1 MNFEKF
7 LEQKGMTMEQFK
19 TKSAEDMANLYNEF
33 NAEQRKA
40 IDEMIANKAS
50 KEDVEKSIE
59 NLRDYQMKQM
69 EQLNSAISEVGLA
82 VKSMTEKAKENG
94 QLNDLRSGL
103 EAHKEDL
110 SKLAVDKNA
119 GFSFVVKTVGTM
131 LESTNISGGNVPV
144 EQRIPGL
151 NVIATRVPRLLDLF
165 ARGRAT
171 SNKISW
177 VYQAN
182 RDGSAGGTLEGNTK
196 NQIDFDLVVGSEDV
210 VKRTAFIKVSTEML
224 SDIDF
229 IETEIRNE
237 LVRLLLKDAETTA
250 YSGNGTAPALRGI
263 RTVAPAFSAGTFAN
277 SVYNAN
283 ELDVLVIAM
292 NQIKIAEQGMPNYIL
307 MHPSDV
313 TKLKLY
319 KVSSSDRRY
328 VDRLVNVGSTLV
340 LDGVPIIETT
350 LVTAGDYLIG
360 DFTMATL
367 YEKEGLNVTMGI
379 DGNDFTK
386 NLRTIIA
393 EWRGALVVKNNNR
406 TAFVKGTFATDK
418 AAILLT

>member
-1 MNFEKF
+1 
-7 LEQKGMTMEQFK
+7 
-19 TKSAEDMANLYNEF
+19 
-33 NAEQRKA
+33 
-40 IDEMIANKAS
+40 
-50 KEDVEKSIE
+50 
-59 NLRDYQMKQM
+59 
-69 EQLNSAISEVGLA
+69 
-82 VKSMTEKAKENG
+82 
-94 QLNDLRSGL
+94 
-103 EAHKEDL
+103 
-110 SKLAVDKNA
+110 
-119 GFSFVVKTVGTM
+119 
-131 LESTNISGGNVPV
+131 
-144 EQRIPGL
+144 
-151 NVIATRVPRLLDLF
+151 
-165 ARGRAT
+165 
-171 SNKISW
+171 
-177 VYQAN
+177 
-182 RDGSAGGTLEGNTK
+182 
-196 NQIDFDLVVGSEDV
+196 
-210 VKRTAFIKVSTEML
+210 
-224 SDIDF
+224 
-229 IETEIRNE
+229 
-237 LVRLLLKDAETTA
+237 LKDAETTA